1 MNWRAA
7 LQRQDAAEL
16 ISIVVMACAVAL
28 PALLWQ
34 LQHALSQSLEQRAS
48 GAVVLFL
55 TADAVGSPKLVKDLE
70 EHPLVA
76 QVQALSAQQA
86 AASFADFLGLSAQ
99 ERRELPEQLVPATVS
114 LRLQPQ
120 ADPDA
125 VEQAIQ
131 AWQSRPA
138 VQSLW
143 WDRASLERGQQLY
156 FSLRNLG
163 RGLTLVLLLAGV
175 GIVAADVSARLA
187 RSAQQVEVQTLL
199 GASDEFILRP
209 YLSRAMLLG
218 GIAGGVSLVLL
229 GLGIAGLQGVL
240 QELSQSWGQTVQLH
254 YPSPSSSVLL
264 LLAPAVLSALTTVGV
279 VLSRL
284 QSR

>member
-16 ISIVVMACAVAL
+16 ISIVVIACAVAL

-218 GIAGGVSLVLL
+218 GIAGGVSLGLL

-254 YPSPSSSVLL
+254 YPPPSSSVLL
-264 LLAPAVLSALTTVGV
+264 LLAPAVLSALTTAWV

>member
-218 GIAGGVSLVLL
+218 GIAGGVSLGLL

-240 QELSQSWGQTVQLH
+240 QELSRSWGQTVQLH
-254 YPSPSSSVLL
+254 YPPPSSSVLL
-264 LLAPAVLSALTTVGV
+264 LLAPAVLSALTTAWV